1 MMCVHFVLQKSLHL
15 NHQGMFEELHRNRNH
30 QANKLSS
37 CSNEYKLYEYSS
49 IVRLNFVVFNIQA
62 STFYLTIGN
71 LVGGSSYFHYIS
83 SIASSSIPGQ
93 WRRIKF
99 SLAHIPISGGGGE
112 QTAPGM
118 RYHYLLN
125 FKSNFSQRKRK
136 QNGWRGGPYIQY
148 IYNQPTQS
156 QFILCST
163 RKQCQ
168 YCLFKHFHLEFVR

>member
-1 MMCVHFVLQKSLHL
+1 MLRNVSLKTIFHYMMCVHFVLQKSLHL

-37 CSNEYKLYEYSS
+37 CSN
-49 IVRLNFVVFNIQA
+49 VFNIQA

-71 LVGGSSYFHYIS
+71 LVGGSSLNTLFSLYQQH
-83 SIASSSIPGQ
+83 SILLHPGPVEKNQIFSSSYPNI
-93 WRRIKF
+93 R
-99 SLAHIPISGGGGE
+99 GGE

-163 RKQCQ
+163 RKQFQ
-168 YCLFKHFHLEFVR
+168 Y